1 MIHALITGTLPF
13 DSETSAETIRMTLED
28 KLEFEL
34 VVLKNTHPSCRD
46 LLSGL
51 LIKDPKKRLTL
62 DQAIKHTWFDSLR

>member
-1 MIHALITGTLPF
+1 MIHALLTGTLPF

-34 VVLKNTHPSCRD
+34 TVLKNVHFNCRD

-51 LIKDPKKRLTL
+51 LVKDPKDRLTL
-62 DQAIKHTWFDSLR
+62 DQAIKHKWFDSVR